1 LTPHLKVR
9 YGTNPIVLPISEL
22 TPMAKPTEKVFWSE
36 EEKLAIVMR
45 ANAAVQR
52 ALLMAA
58 VL

>member
-1 LTPHLKVR
+1 
-9 YGTNPIVLPISEL
+9 
-22 TPMAKPTEKVFWSE
+22 MARSPEKVFWSE

-58 VL
+58 LL

>member
-1 LTPHLKVR
+1 MA
-9 YGTNPIVLPISEL
+9 GLP
-22 TPMAKPTEKVFWSE
+22 EKVFWSE
-36 EEKLAIVMR
+36 EEKLTIVMR